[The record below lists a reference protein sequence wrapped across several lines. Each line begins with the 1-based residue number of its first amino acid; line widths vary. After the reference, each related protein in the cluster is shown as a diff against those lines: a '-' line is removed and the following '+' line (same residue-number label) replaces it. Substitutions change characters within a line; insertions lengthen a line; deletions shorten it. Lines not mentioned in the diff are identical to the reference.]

1 MDNFMDRL
9 TKRFNAG
16 ELIQANGEAEARE
29 NERLRK
35 QTAEYEKMMQEI
47 RRLNL
52 KTVEV
57 SEQVSQML
65 SCGIEQLEEYEVKL
79 HGLIKEE
86 ETDKTEAA
94 ADAQQI
100 NQVITQELA
109 QQKKE
114 LDLQIAGMQ
123 ELMDA
128 QLKNLQDS
136 MGVQLSGADEKLL
149 GVDNRIFG
157 VDEKLLGVSD
167 RLSDVDEKL
176 TDVGDRLS
184 GVDEKLTDVGDRFSG
199 VDEKLSGVNDRISV
213 VDEKLADVDGQIS
226 EAVERL
232 LAENAQSLAMLKEWN
247 EQKQQGSQTET
258 LDTVR
263 AVEDKLEHLSGN
275 IADNAIRQHSLL
287 QDMAV
292 NTENA
297 LQDLTRTTEDALQ
310 NLQNKLEQQ
319 KPADNAELIEATG
332 QIKEMIVNI
341 RLYLDDVQKHVE
353 DYVHKEDVKVYRNVQ
368 AVLMEQLSNKTRD
381 LNDHMDA
388 LEKSVQKSKGTKP
401 LLVFAILLSAASLTI
416 QILQMLGIL

>member
-149 GVDNRIFG
+149 GVDNRISG

-167 RLSDVDEKL
+167 RLSGVDEKL

-199 VDEKLSGVNDRISV
+199 VDEKLTG
-213 VDEKLADVDGQIS
+213 VDG
-226 EAVERL
+226 AVEKL
-232 LAENAQSLAMLKEWN
+232 LAENAQSLAMLREWN
-247 EQKQQGSQTET
+247 AQKEQGSQTET

-341 RLYLDDVQKHVE
+341 RLYLDDVQKHIE

>member
-149 GVDNRIFG
+149 GVDNRISG

-167 RLSDVDEKL
+167 RI
-176 TDVGDRLS
+176 
-184 GVDEKLTDVGDRFSG
+184 SG

-213 VDEKLADVDGQIS
+213 VDEKFADVDGQIS

-263 AVEDKLEHLSGN
+263 TVEDKLEHLSGN

>member
-128 QLKNLQDS
+128 QLKNLQHS

-149 GVDNRIFG
+149 GVDNRISG

-199 VDEKLSGVNDRISV
+199 VDEKLTG
-213 VDEKLADVDGQIS
+213 VDG
-226 EAVERL
+226 AVEKL

>member
-149 GVDNRIFG
+149 GVDNRISG

-167 RLSDVDEKL
+167 RLSGVDEKL

-199 VDEKLSGVNDRISV
+199 VDEKLTG
-213 VDEKLADVDGQIS
+213 VDG
-226 EAVERL
+226 AVEKL

>member
-149 GVDNRIFG
+149 GVDNRISG
-157 VDEKLLGVSD
+157 
-167 RLSDVDEKL
+167 VDEKL

-184 GVDEKLTDVGDRFSG
+184 GVDEKLTG
-199 VDEKLSGVNDRISV
+199 VDGAVEKLQV
-213 VDEKLADVDGQIS
+213 
-226 EAVERL
+226 
-232 LAENAQSLAMLKEWN
+232 ENAQSLAMLKEWN

-341 RLYLDDVQKHVE
+341 RLYLDDVQKHIE

-401 LLVFAILLSAASLTI
+401 LLVFAILLSAASLTL

>member
-149 GVDNRIFG
+149 GVDNRISG

-167 RLSDVDEKL
+167 RLSGVDEKL

-184 GVDEKLTDVGDRFSG
+184 GVDEKLTG
-199 VDEKLSGVNDRISV
+199 VDGAVEKLQV
-213 VDEKLADVDGQIS
+213 
-226 EAVERL
+226 
-232 LAENAQSLAMLKEWN
+232 ENAQSLAMLKEWN

-341 RLYLDDVQKHVE
+341 RLYLDDVQKHIE

-401 LLVFAILLSAASLTI
+401 LLVFAILLSAATLTI

>member
-65 SCGIEQLEEYEVKL
+65 SCGIEQLEEYEIKL

-149 GVDNRIFG
+149 GVDNRISG

-167 RLSDVDEKL
+167 RL
-176 TDVGDRLS
+176 
-184 GVDEKLTDVGDRFSG
+184 SG

-213 VDEKLADVDGQIS
+213 VDEKLTDVDGQIS

-341 RLYLDDVQKHVE
+341 RLYLDDVQKHIE
-353 DYVHKEDVKVYRNVQ
+353 DYVHKENVKVYRNVQ

>member
-149 GVDNRIFG
+149 GVDNRISG

-167 RLSDVDEKL
+167 RLSD
-176 TDVGDRLS
+176 
-184 GVDEKLTDVGDRFSG
+184 

-247 EQKQQGSQTET
+247 EQKQQGDQTET

>member
-65 SCGIEQLEEYEVKL
+65 SCGIEQLEEYEAKL
-79 HGLIKEE
+79 RAFAVEDEAKET
-86 ETDKTEAA
+86 ETAV
-94 ADAQQI
+94 DAQQM
-100 NQVITQELA
+100 NLAITRELA
-109 QQKKE
+109 EQKKA

-128 QLKNLQDS
+128 QLKNMQDS
-136 MGVQLSGADEKLL
+136 MGVQFSGVDDKLSGIGDRLSGA
-149 GVDNRIFG
+149 
-157 VDEKLLGVSD
+157 
-167 RLSDVDEKL
+167 DEKL

-184 GVDEKLTDVGDRFSG
+184 GVDEKLTDVGDRLSG
-199 VDEKLSGVNDRISV
+199 VDDKLVGVGDRLSV
-213 VDEKLADVDGQIS
+213 VDEKLTGVDGQIS
-226 EAVERL
+226 AAVEKL

-247 EQKQQGSQTET
+247 EQKQQGDQTET

-341 RLYLDDVQKHVE
+341 RLYLDDVQKHIE

>member
-149 GVDNRIFG
+149 GVDNRISS

-167 RLSDVDEKL
+167 RL
-176 TDVGDRLS
+176 
-184 GVDEKLTDVGDRFSG
+184 SG

-213 VDEKLADVDGQIS
+213 VDEKLTDVDGQIS

-401 LLVFAILLSAASLTI
+401 LLVFAILLSAATLTI

>member
-65 SCGIEQLEEYEVKL
+65 SCGIEQLEEYEAKL

-149 GVDNRIFG
+149 GVDNRISG

-167 RLSDVDEKL
+167 RI
-176 TDVGDRLS
+176 
-184 GVDEKLTDVGDRFSG
+184 SG

-263 AVEDKLEHLSGN
+263 TVEDKLEHLSGN

-341 RLYLDDVQKHVE
+341 RLYLDDVQKHIE

>member
-47 RRLNL
+47 RHLNL

-149 GVDNRIFG
+149 GVDNRISG

-167 RLSDVDEKL
+167 RLSGADDKL

-184 GVDEKLTDVGDRFSG
+184 SVDEKLTDVGDRFSG
-199 VDEKLSGVNDRISV
+199 VDEKLTG
-213 VDEKLADVDGQIS
+213 VDG
-226 EAVERL
+226 AVEKL

-258 LDTVR
+258 LDMVR

-341 RLYLDDVQKHVE
+341 RLYLDDVQKHIE

>member
-149 GVDNRIFG
+149 GVDNRISG

-167 RLSDVDEKL
+167 RLSGVDEKL

-199 VDEKLSGVNDRISV
+199 VDEKLTG
-213 VDEKLADVDGQIS
+213 VDG
-226 EAVERL
+226 AVEKL

-341 RLYLDDVQKHVE
+341 RLYLDDVQKHIE

-401 LLVFAILLSAASLTI
+401 LLVFAILLSAASLTL

>member
-149 GVDNRIFG
+149 GVDNRISG

-184 GVDEKLTDVGDRFSG
+184 GVDEKLTG
-199 VDEKLSGVNDRISV
+199 VDG
-213 VDEKLADVDGQIS
+213 
-226 EAVERL
+226 AVEKL

-275 IADNAIRQHSLL
+275 IADNAIRQHTLL
-287 QDMAV
+287 QDMTV
-292 NTENA
+292 KTENA
-297 LQDLTRTTEDALQ
+297 LQDLTLTTEDALK
-310 NLQNKLEQQ
+310 NLRNKLEQQ

>member
-65 SCGIEQLEEYEVKL
+65 SCGIEQLEEYEAKL

-86 ETDKTEAA
+86 ETDNTEAA

-149 GVDNRIFG
+149 GVDNRISG

-167 RLSDVDEKL
+167 RI
-176 TDVGDRLS
+176 
-184 GVDEKLTDVGDRFSG
+184 SG

-263 AVEDKLEHLSGN
+263 TVEDKLEHLSGN
-275 IADNAIRQHSLL
+275 IVDNAIRQHSLL

>member
-123 ELMDA
+123 ELMDV

-149 GVDNRIFG
+149 GVDNRISG

-199 VDEKLSGVNDRISV
+199 

-263 AVEDKLEHLSGN
+263 TVEDKLEHLSGN

-381 LNDHMDA
+381 LNDHMAA

>member
-65 SCGIEQLEEYEVKL
+65 SCGIEQLEEYEAKL

-149 GVDNRIFG
+149 GVDNRISG

-167 RLSDVDEKL
+167 RI
-176 TDVGDRLS
+176 
-184 GVDEKLTDVGDRFSG
+184 SG
-199 VDEKLSGVNDRISV
+199 VDEKLSGMNDRISV

>member
-65 SCGIEQLEEYEVKL
+65 SCGIEQLEEYEAKL
-79 HGLIKEE
+79 RALAVEDEAKET
-86 ETDKTEAA
+86 ETAVDV
-94 ADAQQI
+94 QQM
-100 NQVITQELA
+100 NLAITQELA
-109 QQKKE
+109 EQKKA

-128 QLKNLQDS
+128 QLKNMQDS
-136 MGVQLSGADEKLL
+136 MGVQFSGVDDKLSGI
-149 GVDNRIFG
+149 G
-157 VDEKLLGVSD
+157 D
-167 RLSDVDEKL
+167 RLSSADEKL
-176 TDVGDRLS
+176 TDVGDRL
-184 GVDEKLTDVGDRFSG
+184 SG

-213 VDEKLADVDGQIS
+213 VDEKLTDVDGQIS

>member
-149 GVDNRIFG
+149 GVDNRISG

-167 RLSDVDEKL
+167 RI
-176 TDVGDRLS
+176 
-184 GVDEKLTDVGDRFSG
+184 SG

-247 EQKQQGSQTET
+247 EQKQQGDQTET

>member
-136 MGVQLSGADEKLL
+136 VGVQLSGADDKLL
-149 GVDNRIFG
+149 GVDNRISG

-167 RLSDVDEKL
+167 RI
-176 TDVGDRLS
+176 S
-184 GVDEKLTDVGDRFSG
+184 GVDEKLA
-199 VDEKLSGVNDRISV
+199 GVNDRISV
-213 VDEKLADVDGQIS
+213 VDEKLTDVDGQIS

-341 RLYLDDVQKHVE
+341 RLYLDDVQKHIE

-388 LEKSVQKSKGTKP
+388 LEKSVQKSKGTKS

>member
-65 SCGIEQLEEYEVKL
+65 SCGIEQLEEYEAKL
-79 HGLIKEE
+79 RAFAVEDEAKQT
-86 ETDKTEAA
+86 ETAV
-94 ADAQQI
+94 DAQQMNI
-100 NQVITQELA
+100 AITQELTE
-109 QQKKE
+109 QKKA

-128 QLKNLQDS
+128 QLKNMQDS
-136 MGVQLSGADEKLL
+136 MGVQFS
-149 GVDNRIFG
+149 GVD
-157 VDEKLLGVSD
+157 D
-167 RLSDVDEKL
+167 KL
-176 TDVGDRLS
+176 TGVGDRLS
-184 GVDEKLTDVGDRFSG
+184 GVDEKLTGVGDRLSG
-199 VDEKLSGVNDRISV
+199 VDEKLTG
-213 VDEKLADVDGQIS
+213 VDGQIS
-226 EAVERL
+226 AAVEKL

-319 KPADNAELIEATG
+319 KPADNAELIEAAG

-341 RLYLDDVQKHVE
+341 RLYLDDVQKHIE

-368 AVLMEQLSNKTRD
+368 AVLMEQLSSKTRD

>member
-149 GVDNRIFG
+149 GVDNRISG

-167 RLSDVDEKL
+167 RLSDVDEKLTDVGDRFSDVDEKL

-199 VDEKLSGVNDRISV
+199 VDEKLTG
-213 VDEKLADVDGQIS
+213 VDG
-226 EAVERL
+226 AVEKL

>member
-1 MDNFMDRL
+1 MDRL

-123 ELMDA
+123 ELMDV

-149 GVDNRIFG
+149 GVDNRISG

-199 VDEKLSGVNDRISV
+199 VDEKLTG
-213 VDEKLADVDGQIS
+213 VDG
-226 EAVERL
+226 AVEKL

>member
-149 GVDNRIFG
+149 GVDNRISG

-167 RLSDVDEKL
+167 RLSGVDEKL

-184 GVDEKLTDVGDRFSG
+184 GVDEKLTDVGDRFSS
-199 VDEKLSGVNDRISV
+199 VDEKLTGVDGAV
-213 VDEKLADVDGQIS
+213 EKLLV
-226 EAVERL
+226 
-232 LAENAQSLAMLKEWN
+232 ENAQSLAMLREWN
-247 EQKQQGSQTET
+247 AQKEQGSQTET

-341 RLYLDDVQKHVE
+341 RLYLDDVQKHIE

>member
-149 GVDNRIFG
+149 GVDNRISG
-157 VDEKLLGVSD
+157 
-167 RLSDVDEKL
+167 VDEKL

-184 GVDEKLTDVGDRFSG
+184 GVDDKLVGVGDR
-199 VDEKLSGVNDRISV
+199 LSV
-213 VDEKLADVDGQIS
+213 VDEKLTGVDGQIS
-226 EAVERL
+226 AAVEKL

-247 EQKQQGSQTET
+247 EQKQQGDQTET

-341 RLYLDDVQKHVE
+341 RLYLDDVQKHIE

>member
-136 MGVQLSGADEKLL
+136 MGVQLSGVDDKLS
-149 GVDNRIFG
+149 GIG
-157 VDEKLLGVSD
+157 D
-167 RLSDVDEKL
+167 RLSSADEKL

-184 GVDEKLTDVGDRFSG
+184 GVDEKLLGVSDRISG

-213 VDEKLADVDGQIS
+213 VDEIS

>member
-47 RRLNL
+47 RHLNL

-79 HGLIKEE
+79 RAFAVEDEAKET
-86 ETDKTEAA
+86 ETAV
-94 ADAQQI
+94 DAQQM
-100 NQVITQELA
+100 NLAITRELA
-109 QQKKE
+109 EQKKA

-128 QLKNLQDS
+128 QLKNMQDS
-136 MGVQLSGADEKLL
+136 MGVQFSGVDDKLSGIGDRLSGA
-149 GVDNRIFG
+149 
-157 VDEKLLGVSD
+157 
-167 RLSDVDEKL
+167 DEKL

-184 GVDEKLTDVGDRFSG
+184 GVDDKLVGVGDR
-199 VDEKLSGVNDRISV
+199 LSV
-213 VDEKLADVDGQIS
+213 VDEKLTGVDGQIS
-226 EAVERL
+226 AAVEKL

-247 EQKQQGSQTET
+247 EQKQQGDQTET

-341 RLYLDDVQKHVE
+341 RLYLDDVQKHIE

-401 LLVFAILLSAASLTI
+401 LLVFVILLSAASLTI

>member
-35 QTAEYEKMMQEI
+35 QTAEYEKMIQEI

-136 MGVQLSGADEKLL
+136 VGVQLSGADDKLL
-149 GVDNRIFG
+149 GVDNRISS

-167 RLSDVDEKL
+167 RI
-176 TDVGDRLS
+176 
-184 GVDEKLTDVGDRFSG
+184 SG

-213 VDEKLADVDGQIS
+213 VDEKLTDVDGQIS

-232 LAENAQSLAMLKEWN
+232 LAENAQSLAMLREWN
-247 EQKQQGSQTET
+247 VQKQQGDRTEI

-263 AVEDKLEHLSGN
+263 TVENKLEQLSGN
-275 IADNAIRQHSLL
+275 ITDNAIRQHNLL

-297 LQDLTRTTEDALQ
+297 LQDLTRTTEDALR
-310 NLQNKLEQQ
+310 NLQTKIEQQ
-319 KPADNAELIEATG
+319 ASAENANAELIEATG
-332 QIKEMIVNI
+332 QIKEMIVNV
-341 RLYLDDVQKHVE
+341 RLYLDDVQKHIE

-381 LNDHMDA
+381 LSDQMDS
-388 LEKSVQKSKGTKP
+388 LDKSIKKSKGTKP
-401 LLVFAILLSAASLTI
+401 LLVFAILLSAASLAV

>member
-65 SCGIEQLEEYEVKL
+65 SCGIEQLEEYEAKL
-79 HGLIKEE
+79 RAFAVEDKAKET
-86 ETDKTEAA
+86 ETAV
-94 ADAQQI
+94 DAQQM
-100 NQVITQELA
+100 NLAITRELA
-109 QQKKE
+109 EQKKA

-128 QLKNLQDS
+128 QLKNMQDS
-136 MGVQLSGADEKLL
+136 MGVQFSGVDDKLSGIGDRLSGADEKLTDI
-149 GVDNRIFG
+149 G
-157 VDEKLLGVSD
+157 D
-167 RLSDVDEKL
+167 RLSGADEKL

-184 GVDEKLTDVGDRFSG
+184 GVDEKLTDVVDRFSG
-199 VDEKLSGVNDRISV
+199 VDEKLTG
-213 VDEKLADVDGQIS
+213 VDG
-226 EAVERL
+226 AVEKL

-341 RLYLDDVQKHVE
+341 RLYLDDVQKHIE

>member
-65 SCGIEQLEEYEVKL
+65 SCGIEQLEEYEAKL
-79 HGLIKEE
+79 RAFAVEE
-86 ETDKTEAA
+86 EAKETETAV
-94 ADAQQI
+94 DAQQM
-100 NQVITQELA
+100 NLAITRELA
-109 QQKKE
+109 EQKKA

-128 QLKNLQDS
+128 QLKNMQDS
-136 MGVQLSGADEKLL
+136 MGVQFSGVDDKLSGI
-149 GVDNRIFG
+149 G
-157 VDEKLLGVSD
+157 D
-167 RLSDVDEKL
+167 RLSSADEKL
-176 TDVGDRLS
+176 TDV
-184 GVDEKLTDVGDRFSG
+184 VDRFSG
-199 VDEKLSGVNDRISV
+199 VDEKLTG
-213 VDEKLADVDGQIS
+213 VDG
-226 EAVERL
+226 AVEKL

-341 RLYLDDVQKHVE
+341 RLYLDDVQKHIE

>member
-65 SCGIEQLEEYEVKL
+65 SCGIEQLEEYEAKL
-79 HGLIKEE
+79 RAFAVEDEAKET
-86 ETDKTEAA
+86 ETAV
-94 ADAQQI
+94 DAQQM
-100 NQVITQELA
+100 NLAITRELA
-109 QQKKE
+109 EQKKA

-128 QLKNLQDS
+128 QLKNMQDS
-136 MGVQLSGADEKLL
+136 MGVQFSGVDDKLSGIGDRLSGADEKLTDI
-149 GVDNRIFG
+149 G
-157 VDEKLLGVSD
+157 D
-167 RLSDVDEKL
+167 RLSGADEKL

-184 GVDEKLTDVGDRFSG
+184 GVDEKLTDVVDRFSG
-199 VDEKLSGVNDRISV
+199 VDEKLTG
-213 VDEKLADVDGQIS
+213 VDG
-226 EAVERL
+226 AVEKL

-341 RLYLDDVQKHVE
+341 RLYLDDVQKHIE

>member
-65 SCGIEQLEEYEVKL
+65 SCGIEQLEEYEAKL
-79 HGLIKEE
+79 RAFAVEDEAKET
-86 ETDKTEAA
+86 ETAV
-94 ADAQQI
+94 DAQQM
-100 NQVITQELA
+100 NLAITQELA
-109 QQKKE
+109 EQKKA

-136 MGVQLSGADEKLL
+136 MGVQFSGIDDKLSGIGDRLSGA
-149 GVDNRIFG
+149 
-157 VDEKLLGVSD
+157 
-167 RLSDVDEKL
+167 DEKL

-184 GVDEKLTDVGDRFSG
+184 GVDEKLTDVVDRFSG
-199 VDEKLSGVNDRISV
+199 VDEKLTG
-213 VDEKLADVDGQIS
+213 VDG
-226 EAVERL
+226 AVEKL

-341 RLYLDDVQKHVE
+341 RLYLDDVQKHIE

>member
-47 RRLNL
+47 RHLNL

-123 ELMDA
+123 LSGIGDR
-128 QLKNLQDS
+128 
-136 MGVQLSGADEKLL
+136 LSGA
-149 GVDNRIFG
+149 
-157 VDEKLLGVSD
+157 
-167 RLSDVDEKL
+167 DEKL

-184 GVDEKLTDVGDRFSG
+184 GVDEKLTDVGDRLSG
-199 VDEKLSGVNDRISV
+199 VDDKLVGVGDRLSV
-213 VDEKLADVDGQIS
+213 VDEKLTGVDGQIS
-226 EAVERL
+226 AAVEKL

-247 EQKQQGSQTET
+247 EQKQQGDQTET

-341 RLYLDDVQKHVE
+341 RLYLDDVQKHIE

-401 LLVFAILLSAASLTI
+401 LLVFVILLSAASLTI

>member
-149 GVDNRIFG
+149 GVDNRISG

-167 RLSDVDEKL
+167 RL
-176 TDVGDRLS
+176 
-184 GVDEKLTDVGDRFSG
+184 SG

-213 VDEKLADVDGQIS
+213 VDEKLTDVDGQIS

-341 RLYLDDVQKHVE
+341 RLYLDDVQKHIE

-401 LLVFAILLSAASLTI
+401 LLVFAILLSAASLAV

>member
-109 QQKKE
+109 EQKKA

-136 MGVQLSGADEKLL
+136 VGVQLSGADDKLA
-149 GVDNRIFG
+149 G
-157 VDEKLLGVSD
+157 
-167 RLSDVDEKL
+167 
-176 TDVGDRLS
+176 VGDRLS
-184 GVDEKLTDVGDRFSG
+184 GVDDKLTGVGDRLSG

-213 VDEKLADVDGQIS
+213 VDEKLTDVDGQIS

-232 LAENAQSLAMLKEWN
+232 LAENAQSLAMLREWN
-247 EQKQQGSQTET
+247 VQKQQGDRTEI

-263 AVEDKLEHLSGN
+263 TVENKLEQLSDN
-275 IADNAIRQHSLL
+275 ITDNAIRQHNLL

-297 LQDLTRTTEDALQ
+297 LQDLTRTTEDALR
-310 NLQNKLEQQ
+310 NLQMKIEQQ
-319 KPADNAELIEATG
+319 ASAENANAELIEATG
-332 QIKEMIVNI
+332 QIKEMIVNV
-341 RLYLDDVQKHVE
+341 RLYLDDVQKHIE

-381 LNDHMDA
+381 LSDHMDS

-401 LLVFAILLSAASLTI
+401 LLVFAILLSAASLAV

>member
-123 ELMDA
+123 ELMDV

-149 GVDNRIFG
+149 GVDNRI
-157 VDEKLLGVSD
+157 
-167 RLSDVDEKL
+167 
-176 TDVGDRLS
+176 S

-199 VDEKLSGVNDRISV
+199 VDEKLTG
-213 VDEKLADVDGQIS
+213 VDG
-226 EAVERL
+226 AVEKL

-341 RLYLDDVQKHVE
+341 RLYLDDVQKHIE

-401 LLVFAILLSAASLTI
+401 LLVFAILLSAASLTL

>member
-149 GVDNRIFG
+149 GVDNRISG

-167 RLSDVDEKL
+167 RI
-176 TDVGDRLS
+176 
-184 GVDEKLTDVGDRFSG
+184 SG

-213 VDEKLADVDGQIS
+213 VDEKLTDVDGQIS

-310 NLQNKLEQQ
+310 NLHNKLEQQ

-341 RLYLDDVQKHVE
+341 RLYLDDVQKHIE

>member
-149 GVDNRIFG
+149 GVDNRISS

-167 RLSDVDEKL
+167 RLSGVDEKL

-199 VDEKLSGVNDRISV
+199 VDEKLTG
-213 VDEKLADVDGQIS
+213 VDG
-226 EAVERL
+226 AVEKL

-341 RLYLDDVQKHVE
+341 RLYLDDVQKHIE

>member
-65 SCGIEQLEEYEVKL
+65 SCGIEQLEEYEAKL
-79 HGLIKEE
+79 RAFAVEDEAKET
-86 ETDKTEAA
+86 ETAV
-94 ADAQQI
+94 DAQQM
-100 NQVITQELA
+100 NLAITRELA
-109 QQKKE
+109 EQKKA

-123 ELMDA
+123 ELIDA
-128 QLKNLQDS
+128 QLKNMQDS
-136 MGVQLSGADEKLL
+136 MGVQFSGVDDKLSGIGDRLSGA
-149 GVDNRIFG
+149 
-157 VDEKLLGVSD
+157 
-167 RLSDVDEKL
+167 DEKL

-199 VDEKLSGVNDRISV
+199 VDEKLTDVVDRFSG
-213 VDEKLADVDGQIS
+213 VDEKLTGVDG
-226 EAVERL
+226 AVEKL

-341 RLYLDDVQKHVE
+341 RLYLDDVQKHIE

>member
-149 GVDNRIFG
+149 GVDNRISG

-167 RLSDVDEKL
+167 RLSGVDEKL

-199 VDEKLSGVNDRISV
+199 VDEKLTG
-213 VDEKLADVDGQIS
+213 VDG
-226 EAVERL
+226 AVEKL

-247 EQKQQGSQTET
+247 EQKQQGSQTEI

-263 AVEDKLEHLSGN
+263 TVENKLEQLSGN

-341 RLYLDDVQKHVE
+341 RLYLDDVQKHIE